1 MKKTMKKI
9 VTAFGYA
16 FIVFI
21 VLMIAGAVTVA
32 VLGKKFDNE
41 SRAFVD
47 TAVQAIA
54 SDWDIAE
61 LQKRASPEFND
72 AVDYEDLE
80 DDFITLQQLGKLVEY
95 KGSSGDSNIT
105 ISLSGYAITADYK
118 ATAEFE
124 AGSAEMRISLVRR
137 NGKWQILDFA
147 VNPESFIERKDVI

>member
-9 VTAFGYA
+9 ITVFGYA

-21 VLMIAGAVTVA
+21 VLMIAAAVTVV

-41 SRAFVD
+41 SRAYVD

-54 SDWDIAE
+54 ADWDIAE

-72 AVDYEDLE
+72 AVDYGDLE
-80 DDFITLQQLGKLVEY
+80 DDFTTLQQLGKLVEY

-105 ISLSGYAITADYK
+105 ISLGGYAVTADYT
-118 ATAEFE
+118 AIAEFE
-124 AGSAEMRISLVRR
+124 AGSAEMRVSLVRR
-137 NGKWQILDFA
+137 KGRWQILDFT
-147 VNPESFIERKDVI
+147 VNPESFVERKDVV